1 MEEFVEAIG
10 SVNSGHYASEVIKEA
25 SRLELKEAQ
34 VMQLLKAAANLSS
47 DHYLTESLVAL
58 SDKVNAMGSEAKNA
72 YRAAAK
78 NISSDTYYGKAMKA
92 LDY

>member
-1 MEEFVEAIG
+1 MKTRHPTIG
-10 SVNSGHYASEVIKEA
+10 LSTVHTAV
-25 SRLELKEAQ
+25 
-34 VMQLLKAAANLSS
+34 LLKAAANLSS